1 MTDSFNLVN
10 SSELNNESKLK
21 EAFLYLTNE
30 YNNLKKDRLN
40 PLYEELKLTKN
51 KFHSYIKEYQKEV
64 ELNLEKEKEIEQL
77 FSKISKIKKKKSL
90 IMNISFND
98 KFYNHLVEIS
108 ENPKK
113 EKILKNFFSLVFLN
127 KTKDEKSIND
137 LIQMLKD
144 KEEIKS
150 FLHYV
155 EKIYSDMRT
164 NDEESF
170 FHLKKKFEKCF
181 FDIDELDRRQYPF
194 DELFECLNIIFEIIE
209 LEKKIKDNN
218 KILEK
223 LTEKKNAKFV
233 EIKIM
238 EVKIKNINKNIKLIQ
253 NNLKFIRTISDKF
266 NEQKDVY
273 TSEQGLKEL
282 LEKIEEY
289 KKIEKEYQK
298 MAAPFDVITS
308 LTFGTYYTI
317 SEDSSVK
324 SSRLSSKNGLNLF
337 NNNMAKNNKNN
348 NLDTNK
354 NKISQ
359 MNTYETVFKTFSNCN
374 SNHETNDKD
383 IKRNI
388 NKKQNQ
394 EKNNYT
400 VNKNQEKKININKNK
415 NKTIS
420 NDNSKDNINLKQKE
434 IYIIKNNNKTF
445 DAKYMENIKKNKI
458 IKLENKIS
466 SNKTLTKQK
475 EKTINCL
482 KQITNKNKLKPEEKK
497 VQTPNYENNK
507 NSYYNIKEENEKAN
521 IKAPYNFTDLNNLGS
536 RMNQLK
542 HREPDESI
550 EILMP
555 KENNNKLDIMNNDNL
570 FNENSICD
578 EMASSNCNIIKNNI
592 RNNTNDYINKIGV
605 KNNYVVSKELYK
617 NKIFMR
623 RNNNNGKLQIEK
635 SIEASTCCVSC
646 T

>member
-127 KTKDEKSIND
+127 KTKEEKSIND

-194 DELFECLNIIFEIIE
+194 DELFECLNIIFEIID

-400 VNKNQEKKININKNK
+400 INKNQEKKININKNK

-434 IYIIKNNNKTF
+434 INIIKNNNKTF

-466 SNKTLTKQK
+466 SNKTLTKPK

-482 KQITNKNKLKPEEKK
+482 KQTTNKNKLKPEEKK

-550 EILMP
+550 EMLMP

>member
-1 MTDSFNLVN
+1 MTDSINLIN
-10 SSELNNESKLK
+10 SSEANDETKLK
-21 EAFLYLTNE
+21 EAFLFLTNE

-51 KFHSYIKEYQKEV
+51 KFHLYIKEYHKEV

-98 KFYNHLVEIS
+98 KFYNHLLEIS
-108 ENPKK
+108 DNPKK
-113 EKILKNFFSLVFLN
+113 EKIIKNFFSLIFLN
-127 KTKDEKSIND
+127 ETKEEKSVKD

-150 FLHYV
+150 FLYYV
-155 EKIYSDMRT
+155 EKIYSDMRV
-164 NDEESF
+164 NNEQSF
-170 FHLKKKFEKCF
+170 LNLKKKFEKYF
-181 FDIDELDRRQYPF
+181 FEIDDLERRQYPF

-209 LEKKIKDNN
+209 LEKKIKDNH

-253 NNLKFIRTISDKF
+253 NNLKFIRSISDKF

-273 TSEQGLKEL
+273 TSEKGLKDL
-282 LEKIEEY
+282 LGKIEEY

-298 MAAPFDVITS
+298 MTTPFDVITS

-337 NNNMAKNNKNN
+337 NNNISKNN
-348 NLDTNK
+348 NNNNLEINK

-359 MNTYETVFKTFSNCN
+359 MNTYDTIFKTFSCCN
-374 SNHETNDKD
+374 SNPEKNDKN
-383 IKRNI
+383 IKRNV
-388 NKKQNQ
+388 NKKQNH
-394 EKNNYT
+394 EKNDYT
-400 VNKNQEKKININKNK
+400 VNKNHERKININKNK

-420 NDNSKDNINLKQKE
+420 DDISKDDINLKQKE
-434 IYIIKNNNKTF
+434 VNIIKNNNKTF
-445 DAKYMENIKKNKI
+445 DAKFMENIKRNKI
-458 IKLENKIS
+458 IKLENKILP
-466 SNKTLTKQK
+466 NKTLTKQK
-475 EKTINCL
+475 EKTINFH
-482 KQITNKNKLKPEEKK
+482 QQTTNKNRIKIEQKK
-497 VQTPNYENNK
+497 VQNKKYENNK
-507 NSYYNIKEENEKAN
+507 YSSYNLKEEKEKTN
-521 IKAPYNFTDLNNLGS
+521 INSPYNFTDLNNLGS

-550 EILMP
+550 EMLMP
-555 KENNNKLDIMNNDNL
+555 KENNNKLDIMNNENL

-578 EMASSNCNIIKNNI
+578 EMVSSNYNIIKNNI

-605 KNNYVVSKELYK
+605 RNNYVVSKELYK

-623 RNNNNGKLQIEK
+623 RNNNNGKLKIEK

>member
-434 IYIIKNNNKTF
+434 INIIKNNNKTF

-507 NSYYNIKEENEKAN
+507 NSYYNIKEENEKGN

>member
-420 NDNSKDNINLKQKE
+420 NDNSKDNINLKG
-434 IYIIKNNNKTF
+434 
-445 DAKYMENIKKNKI
+445 
-458 IKLENKIS
+458 
-466 SNKTLTKQK
+466 
-475 EKTINCL
+475 
-482 KQITNKNKLKPEEKK
+482 
-497 VQTPNYENNK
+497 
-507 NSYYNIKEENEKAN
+507 SY
-521 IKAPYNFTDLNNLGS
+521 TT
-536 RMNQLK
+536 
-542 HREPDESI
+542 
-550 EILMP
+550 
-555 KENNNKLDIMNNDNL
+555 
-570 FNENSICD
+570 
-578 EMASSNCNIIKNNI
+578 ASSKILANFVSPYASRHLMAISGFEIIFI
-592 RNNTNDYINKIGV
+592 
-605 KNNYVVSKELYK
+605 
-617 NKIFMR
+617 
-623 RNNNNGKLQIEK
+623 
-635 SIEASTCCVSC
+635 
-646 T
+646 